1 MQYALQGRH
10 DDGAIKIAPGAVQTV
25 VTFLAASASPSLL
38 DRDEDAW
45 RQAWFQRFPGRAS
58 PGHGDS
64 GRALLVYARRTV
76 EALHA
81 GRGWDVEYPRDAWR
95 LRNLGVSEGPA
106 TVRFTQISQPWLK
119 ELAKRWTP
127 VAAEQR
133 DRRRVSHQGSP
144 RDHPFQ
150 RVPRFPLR

>member
-1 MQYALQGRH
+1 M
-10 DDGAIKIAPGAVQTV
+10 

-45 RQAWFQRFPGRAS
+45 RQAWFERFPGRAS

-64 GRALLVYARRTV
+64 GRALLVYARRKV
-76 EALHA
+76 EELHA

-106 TVRFTQISQPWLK
+106 TVRFTPISQPWLK
-119 ELAKRWTP
+119 ELAKRWIRWRLSSGTG
-127 VAAEQR
+127 A
-133 DRRRVSHQGSP
+133 GSVTKGALAISP
-144 RDHPFQ
+144 LQ
-150 RVPRFPLR
+150 RVPRLSLGERHPPCPG